1 MSCRS
6 VLYDWLKTGKY
17 DVDLEEEDEDDWGSK
32 DGVRIMAIMYEN
44 DLNVAAYAVI
54 INPEGE
60 VINYL
65 KLEHLLKRENSW
77 NENDRVAKMGDMKL
91 LRQVS
96 IYSQQC
102 RNFKIFL
109 PVRIYVKL
117 NWANF
122 RRSKTAI
129 LTVLVALNLDI
140 CEEFTFENVRN
151 C

>member
-96 IYSQQC
+96 IYSQC
-102 RNFKIFL
+102 GKSGIFL
-109 PVRIYVKL
+109 QL
-117 NWANF
+117 
-122 RRSKTAI
+122 I
-129 LTVLVALNLDI
+129 LTVFEALNFDI

-151 C
+151 G